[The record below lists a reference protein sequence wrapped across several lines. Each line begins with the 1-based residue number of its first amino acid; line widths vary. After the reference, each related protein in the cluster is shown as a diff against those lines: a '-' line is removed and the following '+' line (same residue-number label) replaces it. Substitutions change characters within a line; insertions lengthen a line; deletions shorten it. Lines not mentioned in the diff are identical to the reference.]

1 MICVKR
7 WNFNETILTLIT
19 KKILENNFWD
29 LQSDKEDKTGGKTNE
44 KVENNWKTYIF
55 IKEYPF
61 FKLKNLNSVCTLF
74 LDIYIFIQFPF
85 AIEL

>member
-1 MICVKR
+1 MK
-7 WNFNETILTLIT
+7 
-19 KKILENNFWD
+19 
-29 LQSDKEDKTGGKTNE
+29 

-61 FKLKNLNSVCTLF
+61 FKLKNLKAFCTFF
-74 LDIYIFIQFPF
+74 LDMCICTQFPF